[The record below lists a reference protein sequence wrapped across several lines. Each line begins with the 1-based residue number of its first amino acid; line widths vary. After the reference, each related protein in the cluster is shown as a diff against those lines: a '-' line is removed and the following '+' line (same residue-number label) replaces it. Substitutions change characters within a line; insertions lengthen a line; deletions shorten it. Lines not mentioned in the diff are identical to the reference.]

1 MRDGYT
7 MDLAMAEAARCLLC
21 HEPPCSDGC
30 PASTDPGRFIRQLR
44 LRNVKGAAATIK
56 RNNILGASCG
66 VLCPTRNLCQQACS
80 ASGIDRPIDIGG
92 LQRFIVEHARE
103 IGFQPLAAG
112 AAGGQSVAVVGGG
125 PSGLSCA
132 ATLAQAGIAVTV
144 FEQLDR
150 PGGIPQYVLPEHRMT
165 RDILDAEIQ
174 DVIDLGVAFV
184 CGRAV
189 ATREELEGLFDEGFD
204 AVYLATGA
212 WEPVRL
218 ELPGHDAEGVEDAI
232 DFLLRSKADPAG
244 TADRVGGRE
253 VAVIG
258 GGDTAM
264 DVAVSALNRGA
275 SDVYVLYRR
284 SLQQMPG
291 DEDEKLDALSAG
303 VHFVILTAPV
313 GYVVEQGRVA
323 GVTVQR
329 TRLGEPDE
337 SGRRSPQPIPGTEH
351 VIPASVVVEAIGLR
365 PPAAT
370 RQLDT
375 VSFDAAGRIV
385 VTADSGATA
394 RPAVYA
400 GGDAARGPSLVVD
413 AVADGKRAAAA
424 IVAAL
429 DAEVTP

>member
-30 PASTDPGRFIRQLR
+30 PAATDPGRFIRQLR
-44 LRNVKGAAATIK
+44 LRNLKGAAATIK
-56 RNNILGASCG
+56 RNNVLGASCG
-66 VLCPTRNLCQQACS
+66 VLCPTRNLCQRACS
-80 ASGIDRPIDIGG
+80 ATDIDRPIDIGG
-92 LQRFIVEHARE
+92 LQRFIIEQARE
-103 IGFQPLAAG
+103 IGFQPLVAG
-112 AAGGQSVAVVGGG
+112 DPTGRNVAVVGGG

-132 ATLAQAGIAVTV
+132 ASLAQAGCDVTV
-144 FEQLDR
+144 FEQRDR
-150 PGGIPQYVLPEHRMT
+150 PGGILQFVLPEHRMA
-165 RDILDAEIQ
+165 RDILDAEVQ

-189 ATREELEGLFDEGFD
+189 TSREELEGLFDEGFD

-218 ELPGHDAEGVEDAI
+218 DLPGGDADGIEDAI
-232 DFLLRSKADPAG
+232 DFLVRSKADPAG
-244 TADRVGGRE
+244 TTARVEGRE

-291 DEDEKLDALSAG
+291 DEDEKLDALAAG

-313 GYVVEQGRVA
+313 GYVVEDGRVA
-323 GVTVQR
+323 GVIVQR
-329 TRLGEPDE
+329 TRLGEPDA
-337 SGRRSPQPIPGTEH
+337 SGRRSPVPIPGTEH
-351 VIPASVVVEAIGLR
+351 VVPASLVVEAIGLR
-365 PPAAT
+365 PPTAI
-370 RQLDT
+370 RQLDV
-375 VSFDAAGRIV
+375 VSFDDGSRIV
-385 VTADSGATA
+385 VAADSGATA
-394 RPAVYA
+394 RTGVFA
-400 GGDAARGPSLVVD
+400 GGDAVRGPSLVVD

-429 DAEVTP
+429 DEEVAP